1 MSYGSKLRA
10 IIGKSVLL
18 VMLLVYSSS
27 VYAQTG
33 YTIHGQVMDAI
44 TGQPIPFV
52 TLSVANGQ
60 VSNETNSQGYF
71 ELSIPQPLK
80 QDTLSLLALNYQL
93 KQVPLLRLALTD
105 TLIRLNALQV
115 ATSPTDTYFSL
126 EKSFQA
132 RDTLL
137 KAVGAIGKNYTRK
150 PTLLRGFYRETIN
163 EQSPNLC
170 VSYAEGLIDIYK
182 PAYSFTKKS
191 DQIHFIKGQRKP
203 LTAFKIPV
211 LTPGP
216 WGSNMLD
223 IVKYQEFLFRNGQLN
238 KDYIFELTSQTMI
251 GGQWVYVIN
260 FKPRSFYKTSG
271 YFVGRLFLTKE
282 GLAIVRAE
290 YELAERGLSL
300 LNKSLN
306 NQVYSTHLSKRSYV
320 ANYSK
325 FGDSWSF
332 QSGSIENTFSHIP
345 SSSAFQSRI
354 DFVVTRRQEG
364 DDDTKPFTA
373 DQLVDYSKMT
383 MSSFDQTSATFWKEE
398 NYLLPTLPLPALL
411 TGSTDR

>member
-1 MSYGSKLRA
+1 MNYQSKLSE
-10 IIGKSVLL
+10 IIRECVLSI
-18 VMLLVYSSS
+18 VLLVYSCSG
-27 VYAQTG
+27 YAQTG
-33 YTIHGQVMDAI
+33 YTIHGQVTDAL
-44 TGQPIPFV
+44 TGKPIPFV
-52 TLSVANGQ
+52 TLSVAKGQ

-71 ELSIPQPLK
+71 KLNVPQPLR

-93 KQVPLLRLALTD
+93 KQLPLLSLTLTD
-105 TLIRLNALQV
+105 TLIQLNAYKI
-115 ATSPTDTYFSL
+115 AASPTDTYFSL

-137 KAVGAIGKNYTRK
+137 RAVAAIGKNYTRK

-163 EQSPNLC
+163 QQRPDLC
-170 VSYAEGLIDIYK
+170 VSYTEGLLDIYK
-182 PAYSFTKKS
+182 PAYSFIKKS
-191 DQIHFIKGQRKP
+191 DQIHFVKGQRKP
-203 LTAFKIPV
+203 LTAFIIPV

-238 KDYIFELTSQTMI
+238 KEYVFELNSQTMI
-251 GGQWVYVIN
+251 GGQWVYVIS

-271 YFVGRLFLTKE
+271 YFVGRLFLTKDD
-282 GLAIVRAE
+282 LAIVRAE

-306 NQVYSTHLSKRSYV
+306 TQVYSTHLSKRSYV
-320 ANYSK
+320 ANYTR

-345 SSSAFQSRI
+345 SASVFQSRF
-354 DFVVTRRQEG
+354 DFVVTCRQEG
-364 DDDTKPFTA
+364 DGDTKPFAA
-373 DQLVDYSKMT
+373 DQLVDYSKLT
-383 MSSFDQTSATFWKEE
+383 MSSFDQTSANFWKEE
-398 NYLLPTLPLPALL
+398 NYLLPTLPLPTLL
-411 TGSTDR
+411 TGSIDR